1 MKFIDEFRDPDLARR
16 LIGQI
21 RHEVAAHTIR
31 PVRLME
37 FCGGHTHAIFHYGLR
52 QTLEGDVELR
62 SGPGCPV
69 CVTASRDLDTAMALS
84 GVQPDV
90 ILATFGD
97 MVRAMPG
104 AVQELPGVA
113 RRRSR
118 CSHCLLPLDALSSH
132 RPTLIARSSFWV
144 LALRRQRRG

>member
-1 MKFIDEFRDPDLARR
+1 MQL
-16 LIGQI
+16 
-21 RHEVAAHTIR
+21 
-31 PVRLME
+31 
-37 FCGGHTHAIFHYGLR
+37 CGGHTHAIFHYGLR

-97 MVRAMPG
+97 MVRVPG
-104 AVQELPGVA
+104 SRGNS
-113 RRRSR
+113 RS
-118 CSHCLLPLDALSSH
+118 CAPPEPMFALSAPSM
-132 RPTLIARSSFWV
+132 RFLAQATLIARSSFWV
-144 LALRRQRRG
+144 LALRRQRREGGGGASG